1 MSLAEALEPECEGGE
16 LPAVLDAVVRGRPAP
31 IGTLGVTRLLPE
43 RRRRNVGPF
52 VFLDHMGPV
61 TLAPGEGFDVRP
73 HPHIGLSTVT
83 YLFHGEI
90 VHRDSLGNEQTIR
103 PDELNVMCAGR
114 AITHSERS
122 PAAARQEGASLHGLQ
137 LWLALPLAAEEGEP
151 GFQHHSGAALPRF
164 EMDGVRGRVVLGEFS
179 GLRSPARDPS
189 SPLLLDLDLEAGAS
203 FTLPEATGEC
213 AVYVVGGELEV
224 ERCRF
229 PRHRLLVR
237 KIGASLTVTAAER
250 TRAVVLGGPAL
261 DAPRYIDWNFVSS
274 SRERIERAKEDWRE
288 RKFPSIPGDDHEFI
302 PLPR

>member
-1 MSLAEALEPECEGGE
+1 MSLEEALEPECETSD
-16 LPAVLDAVVRGRPAP
+16 LPASIEIVVRGRPAP
-31 IGTLGVTRLLPE
+31 VGSLGVTRLLPE

-90 VHRDSLGNEQTIR
+90 VHRDSLGNTQPIR

-122 PAAARQEGASLHGLQ
+122 PDRARRTGAALHGLQ
-137 LWLALPLAAEEGEP
+137 LWLALPLAAEAGDP
-151 GFQHHSGAALPRF
+151 AFQHHGASALPRF
-164 EMDGVRGRVVLGEFS
+164 DSDGVRGRVVLGEHR

-189 SPLLLDLDLEAGAS
+189 APLLIDLELEAGAS
-203 FTLPEATGEC
+203 FTLDAAMPEC
-213 AVYVVGGELEV
+213 ALYVVGGEVEV
-224 ERCRF
+224 EGCRF
-229 PRHRLLVR
+229 PRHRLLVQ
-237 KIGASLTVTAAER
+237 KPGAALTLTAVGGV
-250 TRAVVLGGPAL
+250 RAVVLGGPAL
-261 DAPRYIDWNFVSS
+261 DAPRFIDWNFVAS
-274 SRERIERAKEDWRE
+274 SRELIEQAKAEWRAQT
-288 RKFPSIPGDDHEFI
+288 FPKIPGDDREFI

>member
-1 MSLAEALEPECEGGE
+1 MSLEEALEPECETSD
-16 LPAVLDAVVRGRPAP
+16 LPASIEIVVRGRPAP
-31 IGTLGVTRLLPE
+31 IGSLGVTRLLPE

-90 VHRDSLGNEQTIR
+90 VHRDSLGNAQSIR
-103 PDELNVMCAGR
+103 PDELNLMRAGR

-122 PAAARQEGASLHGLQ
+122 PDAARQAGAALHGLQ
-137 LWLALPLAAEEGEP
+137 LWLALPLTAEEGDP
-151 GFQHHSGAALPRF
+151 GFHHFAGSALPRF
-164 EMDGVRGRVVLGEFS
+164 DTDGVRGRVVLGEYR

-189 SPLLLDLDLEAGAS
+189 APLLIDLDLEAGAS
-203 FTLPEATGEC
+203 FTLDAAVPECG
-213 AVYVVGGELEV
+213 VYVVGGEVEV
-224 ERCRF
+224 EDCLY
-229 PRHRLLVR
+229 PRHRLLVQ
-237 KIGASLTVTAAER
+237 KAGAALTLTAVGGA
-250 TRAVVLGGPAL
+250 RAVVLGGPAL

-274 SRERIERAKEDWRE
+274 SRERIERAKAEWRAQT
-288 RKFPSIPGDDHEFI
+288 FPKIPGDDQEFI